1 MESNWSLKN
10 NVYNADFSVDALI
23 DSIRLFEILK
33 NKNIQIN
40 NTFIRGNVIGSCITS
55 SLIGNATNNL
65 EINNSFAD
73 ADIKGK
79 YISINKTIDEHG
91 KREIGTPKTISST

>member
-33 NKNIQIN
+33 NKYPNDELID
-40 NTFIRGNVIGSCITS
+40 GSIEV
-55 SLIGNATNNL
+55 LRN
-65 EINNSFAD
+65 EICNMF
-73 ADIKGK
+73 GG
-79 YISINKTIDEHG
+79 SIYFDE
-91 KREIGTPKTISST
+91 